1 MIPEYK
7 NLIKFRGIMILS
19 VNERTFPQEVLEAS
33 TPVLV
38 NFWAP
43 WCGLCR
49 MIEPTLIQFQR
60 DWKGQV
66 KLLGLNADQSL
77 RLANTYRLS
86 TLPTLILFNQGE
98 VLHRW
103 EHFNGR
109 EELRRVL
116 DHWMLTY
123 HNESQPLLEVHKM
136 MSRSS

>member
-19 VNERTFPQEVLEAS
+19 ANERTFPQEVLQAS

-60 DWKGQV
+60 DWKGQANLV
-66 KLLGLNADQSL
+66 GMNADQSL
-77 RLANTYRLS
+77 RLANTYRLT
-86 TLPTLILFNQGE
+86 TLPTLILFNRGE

-103 EHFNGR
+103 EHFHGR

-116 DHWMLTY
+116 DNWMLSY
-123 HNESQPLLEVHKM
+123 QNESQPLLEVQKM